1 MKGVWTPLLGG
12 AGTPNEGPGSA
23 LGAGGRLFYG
33 RHMIY
38 TSSVTSVSWIPS
50 EAVEGISKPLF
61 EVGVTHYDQPPPG
74 RLDGIEHLR
83 AGDRFRFA
91 NRLSA
96 WIEVVDGRI
105 VDGGYNDE
113 SGGVMGATTVRLGLG
128 DATFAAVGLEDLQG
142 PVELDGAT
150 ARFVQTT
157 GGRTAIPAP
166 RHIKRP
172 PFFRLQ
178 APLVWTTLALT
189 LRADGSAHFEVSG
202 ASPFPRHWVYDADD
216 VLAAKVGVADFRGWY
231 HGRQG
236 RHTPWGDEDT
246 PALVTAV
253 ETALERELSSHIMR
267 SGAKPAIR
275 ALKQGHTLTEQ
286 GAVGAELYLLLDGVL
301 AVEVDGKVV
310 AEVGPGAVV
319 GERAAL
325 EGGIRTSTL
334 RALTPTRVAV
344 ARSDQLTDEARAEL
358 ERGHRR
364 EESGPA
370 PVAAEPGQAR

>member
-1 MKGVWTPLLGG
+1 
-12 AGTPNEGPGSA
+12 
-23 LGAGGRLFYG
+23 
-33 RHMIY
+33 MIY

-50 EAVEGISKPLF
+50 EAVKGISKPLF
-61 EVGVTHYDQPPPG
+61 EVGVTHYDQPPPD
-74 RLDGIEHLR
+74 RLDGIEQLR
-83 AGDRFRFA
+83 ATDRFRFA
-91 NRLSA
+91 NRLAA

-105 VDGGYNDE
+105 VDAGYNDE
-113 SGGVMGATTVRLGLG
+113 SRGVMGATTVRLGLG
-128 DATFAAVGLEDLQG
+128 DATFAAVGLDDLQR
-142 PVELDGAT
+142 PAQFDGAA

-178 APLVWTTLALT
+178 APVVWTTLALT
-189 LRADGSAHFEVSG
+189 LRADGSAQFEVSG
-202 ASPFPRHWVYDADD
+202 ASAFPRHWVYDADG
-216 VLAAKVGVADFRGWY
+216 VLAAKVGVADFREWY

-253 ETALERELSSHIMR
+253 ESALERELSTHIMR

-275 ALKQGHTLTEQ
+275 ALKQGDTLTEQ

-301 AVEVDGKVV
+301 AVEVAGDVV

-334 RALTPTRVAV
+334 RALTPARVAV

-364 EESGPA
+364 EEPVQA